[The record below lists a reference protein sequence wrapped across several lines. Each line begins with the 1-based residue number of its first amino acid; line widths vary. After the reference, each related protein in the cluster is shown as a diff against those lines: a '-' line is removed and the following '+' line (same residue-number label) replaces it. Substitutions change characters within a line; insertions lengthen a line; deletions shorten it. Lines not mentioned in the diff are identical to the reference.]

1 MVTFQTPGLIV
12 LRVEL
17 ACREGFPLILED
29 HLVVGGDRAPRG
41 WVWPGPSG
49 NPGMA
54 CRRLGALAPRNCALS
69 ENLPQQAACN
79 PRRLR
84 GLLTESLRDGPHP
97 LVSL

>member
-41 WVWPGPSG
+41 WVWPGPSVH
-49 NPGMA
+49 
-54 CRRLGALAPRNCALS
+54 LGTQGWRAGVFER
-69 ENLPQQAACN
+69 
-79 PRRLR
+79 
-84 GLLTESLRDGPHP
+84 
-97 LVSL
+97 